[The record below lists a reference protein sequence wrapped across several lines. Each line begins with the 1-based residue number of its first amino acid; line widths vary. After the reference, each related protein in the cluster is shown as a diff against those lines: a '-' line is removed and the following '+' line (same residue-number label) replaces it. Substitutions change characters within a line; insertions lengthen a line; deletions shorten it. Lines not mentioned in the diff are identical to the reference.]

1 MNSIMVGEK
10 IRECRNNQKLT
21 QQQLAEK
28 AGITPRY
35 LGGIERG
42 SKVPKLETFIKLLNS
57 LNASAD
63 YVLMD
68 VLNGAYKTKAS
79 MPEESIESFEPEERT
94 KIMNILENMID
105 NFKK

>member
-1 MNSIMVGEK
+1 MDSILVGEK
-10 IRECRNNQKLT
+10 IRDCRLAIALT

-28 AGITPRY
+28 VGITPRY
-35 LGGIERG
+35 LGDIERG
-42 SKVPKLETFIKLLNS
+42 SKVPKLETFIRLLNG

-68 VLNGAYKTKAS
+68 VLNSAYKLKAS
-79 MPEESIESFEPEERT
+79 MLEESIESLEPEERA
-94 KIMNILENMID
+94 KIMNILENMIE